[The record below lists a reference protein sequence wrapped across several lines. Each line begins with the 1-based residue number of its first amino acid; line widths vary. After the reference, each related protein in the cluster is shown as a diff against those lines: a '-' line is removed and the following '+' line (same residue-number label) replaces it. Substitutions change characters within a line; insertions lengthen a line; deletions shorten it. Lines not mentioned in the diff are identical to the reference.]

1 MRSNADIHKNPH
13 GVLVEVLTASG
24 CGRCQQARTLAQEV
38 IAELGDGRIRYHEI
52 NVVDEIDYAVSLGVM
67 STPAIALNSELVFAA
82 PPSKTKLRQAI
93 LERLGEPSAPQGKQS
108 STDQGKAH

>member
-1 MRSNADIHKNPH
+1 MCSNTDTHSNPD

-24 CGRCQQARTLAQEV
+24 CGRCQNTKSLAKEV
-38 IAELGDGRIRYHEI
+38 IAELNDCRVHYREI
-52 NVVDEIDYAVSLGVM
+52 SVVENIDYAVQLGVM
-67 STPAIALNSELVFAA
+67 STPAIALNSELVFAE